1 MSCCSAVIVG
11 CKAFFCHCN
20 RQGLF
25 FTRCKNT
32 GFRKAGQDTR
42 WLSKNTLRSLHVN
55 LNNLF
60 TCRFSG
66 VFYNCRHGYLIHVL
80 LFGLCSYGKRRI
92 GKAESKRIQYFLF
105 CKGLKIAVSDVD
117 VLFVLIADQI
127 TKAACGRIVFNI
139 FRDGIRQLTTR
150 ADSSHQ
156 HISDTVSAFLSALPY
171 IENSCR
177 IALFHPFHVDDI
189 SNIQH
194 NDRSFKCFADLFY
207 HLFFRIR

>member
-117 VLFVLIADQI
+117 VLFVLIAGQI
-127 TKAACGRIVFNI
+127 AEAALGRIVLDILCN
-139 FRDGIRQLTTR
+139 RVGQLTAR
-150 ADSSHQ
+150 IDSSHQ
-156 HISDTVSAFLSALPY
+156 YIGNTVSAFLAALPY
-171 IENSCR
+171 VENGCR
-177 IALFHPFHVDDI
+177 IALFYPFHIDDV
-189 SNIQH
+189 SDVQH
-194 NDRSFKCFADLFY
+194 NDGSCKCFADFFY
-207 HLFFRIR
+207 HLFFGIG